1 MEPNVFFSPESPASL
16 LSSSSSS
23 SHYTS
28 PHLTSPPPS
37 TRFVTYNSCS
47 ITRLASLSCLRQ
59 DCPQTGGHSPITT
72 VATLADPNE
81 LFLPGER
88 QNNLAMSSSSV
99 PLLRPPV
106 PGNRS
111 NAGSPRAPKLTLG
124 IPPSP
129 NAKPVNGNGVP
140 AADAPQ
146 PLSQPQPQ
154 QPARPAPP
162 SLRLATPM
170 GSSQHVPQE
179 TTRVANGRPAPP
191 QLSTNGLGVNGHGGS
206 EGKGSGPTSANSQY
220 SALSFAMGLRQ
231 GSGGNSD
238 PSSAIGSVYSDGDG
252 SVAMERENSVNGL
265 LPDLDKLSL
274 EKGRP
279 LDVEDLDDEGWHAA
293 SEQKKIVELGSLGEG
308 AGGAVTR
315 CKLKDGKTVF
325 ALKIITTDPN
335 PDVKKQIVRE
345 LNFNK
350 DCASEHICRYYGA
363 FMDKSTGTISIAME
377 FCEGGSLDSIYKEVK
392 KLGGRTGEKV
402 LGKVAEGVLNG
413 LTYLHSRKIIH
424 RDIKPSNILLCRD
437 GQVKLCDFGV
447 SGEFG
452 TKGDANTFIGTSYYM
467 APERITGQSYTITSD
482 VWSLGV
488 TLLEVAQHRFPFP
501 ADGTEMQPRAGLID
515 LLTYIVRQPIPK
527 LKDEPENGIKW
538 SENFKYFIECC
549 LEKEPPRRATPWR
562 MLEHP
567 WMQDMKNKKVN
578 MANFVKQVWGWEE

>member
-1 MEPNVFFSPESPASL
+1 M
-16 LSSSSSS
+16 
-23 SHYTS
+23 
-28 PHLTSPPPS
+28 
-37 TRFVTYNSCS
+37 
-47 ITRLASLSCLRQ
+47 
-59 DCPQTGGHSPITT
+59 
-72 VATLADPNE
+72 
-81 LFLPGER
+81 
-88 QNNLAMSSSSV
+88 SSSV

-129 NAKPVNGNGVP
+129 NAKPVNGN
-140 AADAPQ
+140 AATDAPQ
-146 PLSQPQPQ
+146 PLSLSQPATQPQPQ
-154 QPARPAPP
+154 PLQTTRPTPP
-162 SLRLATPM
+162 RLQLATPM
-170 GSSQHVPQE
+170 GSSQNVPQQ
-179 TTRVANGRPAPP
+179 TTVKPAGRPSLGLA
-191 QLSTNGLGVNGHGGS
+191 TNGLSVNGQTGSHGKS
-206 EGKGSGPTSANSQY
+206 SDPASANSQY
-220 SALSFAMGLRQ
+220 SALNFAMGLRQ
-231 GSGGNSD
+231 TGNGNSD
-238 PSSAIGSVYSDGDG
+238 PSSAIGSVYSDRDG
-252 SVAMERENSVNGL
+252 GSQLEGENGVNGL

-293 SEQKKIVELGSLGEG
+293 SEQKKIDELGSLGEG

-350 DCASEHICRYYGA
+350 DCASDHICRYYGA

-527 LKDEPENGIKW
+527 LKDEPESGIRW
-538 SENFKYFIECC
+538 SDNFKYFIECC

-562 MLEHP
+562 MQEHP
-567 WMQDMKNKKVN
+567 WMKDMKNKKVN

>member
-1 MEPNVFFSPESPASL
+1 
-16 LSSSSSS
+16 
-23 SHYTS
+23 
-28 PHLTSPPPS
+28 
-37 TRFVTYNSCS
+37 
-47 ITRLASLSCLRQ
+47 
-59 DCPQTGGHSPITT
+59 
-72 VATLADPNE
+72 
-81 LFLPGER
+81 
-88 QNNLAMSSSSV
+88 MSSPV

-106 PGNRS
+106 PGNRN
-111 NAGSPRAPKLTLG
+111 NAGGSPRAPKLTLG

-129 NAKPVNGNGVP
+129 NSKPVADNGVP
-140 AADAPQ
+140 AVEPQ
-146 PLSQPQPQ
+146 ALPIQPSQPQVQPQ
-154 QPARPAPP
+154 QRPGRP
-162 SLRLATPM
+162 SLPRLQLATPM
-170 GSSQHVPQE
+170 GSSQNVPQQ
-179 TTRVANGRPAPP
+179 NGKPAGLS
-191 QLSTNGLGVNGHGGS
+191 LSTTGLGVNGQPPLGH
-206 EGKGSGPTSANSQY
+206 KASGPTSSNSSY
-220 SALSFAMGLRQ
+220 STLNVAMELRE
-231 GSGGNSD
+231 SGGSSD
-238 PSSAIGSVYSDGDG
+238 PASAISSVYSDAEGGMQMKRDT
-252 SVAMERENSVNGL
+252 SVNGL

-293 SEQKKIVELGSLGEG
+293 SEQKKIEELGSLGEG

-315 CKLKDGKTVF
+315 CKLKEGKTVF

-350 DCASEHICRYYGA
+350 DCASSHICRYYGA
-363 FMDKSTGTISIAME
+363 FVDKTSGTISIAME

-527 LKDEPENGIKW
+527 LKDEPENGIRW

-562 MLEHP
+562 MLDHP
-567 WMQDMKNKKVN
+567 WVQDMKNKKVN
-578 MANFVKQVWGWEE
+578 MANFLKQVWDWKE

>member
-1 MEPNVFFSPESPASL
+1 MSSPA
-16 LSSSSSS
+16 
-23 SHYTS
+23 
-28 PHLTSPPPS
+28 
-37 TRFVTYNSCS
+37 
-47 ITRLASLSCLRQ
+47 
-59 DCPQTGGHSPITT
+59 
-72 VATLADPNE
+72 
-81 LFLPGER
+81 
-88 QNNLAMSSSSV
+88 
-99 PLLRPPV
+99 PLLRPPMLG
-106 PGNRS
+106 GNRTNS
-111 NAGSPRAPKLTLG
+111 GVRVPRLG
-124 IPPSP
+124 LAIPPSP
-129 NAKPVNGNGVP
+129 GMKPVSGNTNGKIP
-140 AADAPQ
+140 ELPQ
-146 PLSQPQPQ
+146 LQ
-154 QPARPAPP
+154 RPA
-162 SLRLATPM
+162 S
-170 GSSQHVPQE
+170 
-179 TTRVANGRPAPP
+179 RPAPP
-191 QLSTNGLGVNGHGGS
+191 QLRLATPSGSNATPQEGGALQNGRPPPQPYGGS
-206 EGKGSGPTSANSQY
+206 SASGASDASGHSRSGSFTMLDGKVSGPTSASSSNY

-231 GSGGNSD
+231 PQGTPD
-238 PSSAIGSVYSDGDG
+238 PSSAISSVYSERAPGEAG
-252 SVAMERENSVNGL
+252 TAMERDGSMNG

-274 EKGRP
+274 EKGRN
-279 LDVEDLDDEGWHAA
+279 LDVEDLDDDGWRAA
-293 SEQKKIVELGSLGEG
+293 SVEKKIVELGSLGEG

-315 CKLKDGKTVF
+315 CMLKGGKTVF

-363 FMDKSTGTISIAME
+363 FVDHSTGTISIAME
-377 FCEGGSLDSIYKEVK
+377 FCEGGSLDSVYREVK

-413 LTYLHSRKIIH
+413 LTYLHGQKIIH
-424 RDIKPSNILLCRD
+424 RDIKPSNILLCRN

-527 LKDEPENGIKW
+527 LKDEPEHKIKW

-567 WMQDMKNKKVN
+567 WMVEMKSKKVN
-578 MANFVKQVWGWEE
+578 MEHFLKQVWDWKD